1 MRIASRWVFVPLL
14 VLTALP
20 PQARADIIT
29 LEIPGIPGDI
39 RNAAL
44 GLPAGAIRVLSVGG
58 DIRNENAFAGGGGS
72 ATGKPVLSD
81 LSLVKRFG
89 ASTPGLFLATATG
102 KHFPEATIRFY
113 RNRNGLE
120 LYYTIT
126 LREARVTSQKWLGDA
141 GTADSADTE
150 SLTLSYTRITLLDA
164 VTGARACYDV
174 VTTDAHC

>member
-1 MRIASRWVFVPLL
+1 MRISSGWLLAPLL
-14 VLTALP
+14 ALAALP
-20 PQARADIIT
+20 SLARADIIT

-39 RNAAL
+39 RNASL
-44 GLPAGAIRVLSVGG
+44 GLPANAIRVLSVGA
-58 DIRNENAFAGGGGS
+58 DIRNQTATVGGGS
-72 ATGKPVLSD
+72 GIGKPVLSD

-102 KHFPEATIRFY
+102 KRFPEATIRFY

-126 LREARVTSQKWLGDA
+126 LREAAVTSQKWLGD

-150 SLTLSYTRITLLDA
+150 SLTLAYTRITLLDA

-174 VTTDAHC
+174 VTTDTGC